1 MSRKIT
7 KKTFDKHIGV
17 KLIAKKRGYARF
29 KLILKPHHL
38 NEGGIAHGGIL
49 ATLCDISLAGALG
62 SLLKKEERCLTA
74 ELDIHFINPAFPTKP
89 IYGFGK
95 VIRKGKNVA
104 FMEGGIETQD
114 KTTIVKAKGIWVIK
128 TKLL

>member
-1 MSRKIT
+1 MTRSIT

-17 KLIAKKRGYARF
+17 KLITKKKGYARF
-29 KLILKPHHL
+29 RLNLKPQYL
-38 NEGGIAHGGIL
+38 NESHIAHGGIL

-62 SLLKKEERCLTA
+62 SLLKKEERCLTC
-74 ELDIHFINPAFPTKP
+74 ELDIHFINPAFPSKP

-104 FMEGGIETQD
+104 FLEGGIETQD
-114 KTTIVKAKGIWVIK
+114 KTIIVKAKGIWVIK
-128 TKLL
+128 